1 MRRKSPFLH
10 FLVGAV
16 AITVTTAGASVWLI
30 GPAALESCSKTSYIE
45 LPLPDGGRI
54 RNEFW
59 FESGFLDSSYHSE
72 VYYISPGWWVA
83 KEHVFTLAW
92 NQEDTLRT
100 ARRTQFYQDG
110 DRKAFAI
117 WRSLGSLAAKRIM
130 MTLPKARL
138 RTWVSAIRDFP
149 CFVRGFQPQDPAA
162 QEVLVA
168 TTPGG
173 RPPKSN
179 PGDLVVDLQY
189 GLLGDYNCL
198 YKWDVEVVDLRG
210 DRLVESARDLPADL
224 PRTMVSSSA
233 EYDEEW
239 RFDLDATLAANPNAR
254 PLPFPAGVT
263 AVITVIETPHPVPD
277 GTRGHMEAVLELP
290 NARIVC
296 TAQGLL
302 REREPS
308 EISCEGPSVHVPA
321 RFRVTPLWGDPNPQL
336 VAVSITGVRIPYGG
350 PLINRYMV
358 VPLGWNIVSPFQY
371 GTGPVESL
379 YFRVERPNPSW

>member
-16 AITVTTAGASVWLI
+16 AITVTTAGAAVWLI

-100 ARRTQFYQDG
+100 AQRTQFYQDG

-130 MTLPKARL
+130 MTLPKGRL

-168 TTPGG
+168 TTPGQ
-173 RPPKSN
+173 RPPKRN

-198 YKWDVEVVDLRG
+198 FKWDVEVV
-210 DRLVESARDLPADL
+210 
-224 PRTMVSSSA
+224 
-233 EYDEEW
+233 
-239 RFDLDATLAANPNAR
+239 
-254 PLPFPAGVT
+254 
-263 AVITVIETPHPVPD
+263 
-277 GTRGHMEAVLELP
+277 
-290 NARIVC
+290 
-296 TAQGLL
+296 
-302 REREPS
+302 
-308 EISCEGPSVHVPA
+308 
-321 RFRVTPLWGDPNPQL
+321 
-336 VAVSITGVRIPYGG
+336 VSITGVRIPYGG